1 MLLIS
6 CSQML
11 FHRNDRKSKKFGGR
25 INQSSN
31 LLYRDEVSPAPSRT
45 QKGALSY
52 VMR

>member
-11 FHRNDRKSKKFGGR
+11 FHRNDRKSKKFGD
-25 INQSSN
+25 ISYQSSS
-31 LLYRDEVSPAPSRT
+31 LLYRDKVSPAQLAT
-45 QKGALSY
+45 QKGALYY